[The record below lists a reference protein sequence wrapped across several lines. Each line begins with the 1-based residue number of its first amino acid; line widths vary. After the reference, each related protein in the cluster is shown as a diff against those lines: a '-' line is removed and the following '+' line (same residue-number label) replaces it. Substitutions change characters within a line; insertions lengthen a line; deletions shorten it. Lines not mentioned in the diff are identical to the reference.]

1 MTFDYII
8 LGGGLA
14 GISLAYRMI
23 SDDFFKDKSIA
34 IIEPNPK
41 NQNDRTWSFWEKGQG
56 IFESVVAKKWNQLKF
71 FYTKGAFDLDIGDYQ
86 YKMIKGI
93 DFYATIIPQ
102 IKNAPNVTWIAEEV
116 KNIENQVIQ
125 TESNKYQSKHIFQSF
140 FHSTQVNKEDYLYV
154 DQHFKGWDIETSEDI
169 FDDNQATF
177 MDFRIDQEGHTQFFY
192 VLPTSKRKALVEIAI
207 FSNEIWS
214 QEKYDTTIRN
224 YIENYLNIDGYSI
237 LEEEV
242 GVIPMTTF
250 PFHKHLPEGITGI
263 GTAGSVIKASSGY
276 AFTRVQEHS
285 DYIITQIKEGKSNL
299 EYIQGKYH
307 FYDQI
312 FLNVVLNNPKVSG
325 ADVFYTMF
333 SQKKGERVLSF
344 LDGKTTL
351 LEEMDFFTAPPLLP
365 FLQSF
370 IKVVSKRVK

>member
-23 SDDFFKDKSIA
+23 NDDFFNGKSIA
-34 IIEPNPK
+34 IIEPNSK

-56 IFESVVAKKWNQLKF
+56 IFEDVVAKKWNNLKF
-71 FYTKGAFDLDIGDYQ
+71 FHTKGAFDLDIGDYQ

-93 DFYATIIPQ
+93 DFYTTIIPQ
-102 IKNAPNVTWIAEEV
+102 IKHAPNVTWITERV
-116 KNIENQVIQ
+116 NNIENNVVQ
-125 TESNKYQSKHIFQSF
+125 TEYNNYVGEKIFQSYF
-140 FHSTQVNKEDYLYV
+140 RPNEVNKEDYLYV
-154 DQHFKGWDIETSEDI
+154 DQHFKGWEIETPQDVFDESE
-169 FDDNQATF
+169 ATF

-214 QEKYDTTIRN
+214 QDKYDSTIRD
-224 YIENYLNIDGYSI
+224 YINRYLKIDSYI
-237 LEEEV
+237 IHEEEI

-250 PFHKHLPEGITGI
+250 PFHKHLPEGVTGI

-276 AFTRVQEHS
+276 AFRRVQEHS

-312 FLNVVLNNPKVSG
+312 FLNVVLNNPRVSG
-325 ADVFYTMF
+325 ADVFHTMF
-333 SQKKGERVLSF
+333 SKKKGERVLSF
-344 LDGKTTL
+344 LDGKTSL
-351 LEEMDFFTAPPLLP
+351 VEEMDFFTAPPLLP

-370 IKVVSKRVK
+370 LKVVSKRVR